1 MRRAM
6 LGALFLGILAV
17 TIFPTYGWVIPPN
30 PAGEDNYELYGPHV
44 AGVIFRVYPDTT
56 SEWTDMQLHDL
67 DIEDWSLDPAWNAT
81 FGAVGGPW
89 TEANYGGEAGYYLF
103 DVNNNATMAATDS
116 GPFLPNPTSD
126 FFMREALAYAANR
139 SDIVALDSTAA
150 PIYTPVPTYM
160 AGYINA
166 DLAPGQPGEQYTY
179 GGYTGDTAQ
188 AITILDNH
196 YFPIGGDGWR
206 YWDRNHNGVKDAGED
221 MRLIVYSRPGLRG
234 DYCDHYNNV
243 LNTVLHIKTDYH
255 SHVQR
260 SMVTGPVFAQEDFNI
275 YTGSWT
281 GIGPDIDY
289 LCDLYN
295 GSNYYHPG
303 SPENY
308 AGINYADLNT
318 QLTGI
323 KLATSLAAGTAAAK
337 QAQYLFA
344 LHACAI
350 PLWSTSG
357 IKAYANVPVAARAV
371 GNWTD
376 LVNQKGQ
383 GVNSWWATLN
393 MHQTGALYPN
403 NYTYYGFSSTVTLQ
417 NIVYAQWYWDLEVLG
432 RVYDCGA
439 RRDPKTLAS
448 WVPQLYKNWTIGTWT
463 DPTNGQIK
471 TQVTV
476 TLRPDAYWQDGQPVT
491 AADVLYT
498 LTEVSKDLLA
508 KGFPPPW
515 WYPTV
520 QYMKS
525 VELLDP
531 YNIQILL
538 DVNSVWAVG
547 WVIGSVVIP
556 KHIWKPIVDASISPT
571 NHPYIQGT
579 TPDPNIIGSGPFR
592 WSSGIG
598 NTVASTV
605 TLVANTPGSVVNG
618 ITSLGYYLYYPIWA
632 DIGTPNNRVKFN
644 LGTSNANVSII
655 NGITLYNLFQGYT
668 GNYSGDLDVT
678 VRLLVDGAVENVT
691 TGLVIPTWNYTSPYP
706 ETGGGSATLDNW
718 VLDTGTNTMQYGL
731 EIDALNPSFHYIT
744 VQVQITGP
752 TTILGDGEPNPWLG
766 KWVNVTL
773 PIWVTLKTDIA
784 GSNLF
789 NDMAAIGVPG
799 YAGVPALVTD
809 ELPTPDLRVEGRD
822 LSVADKAFGSYPGS
836 PTWNSTCDVNKDYK
850 VDGKD
855 IGAMSRDYSWGFVW

>member
-30 PAGEDNYELYGPHV
+30 PAGEDNKYELYGPHV

-150 PIYTPVPTYM
+150 PIYTPVPAYM

-371 GNWTD
+371 GNWTH

-383 GVNSWWATLN
+383 GVNSWWSTLN
-393 MHQTGALYPN
+393 MYQTGALYPN

-417 NIVYAQWYWDLEVLG
+417 NIVYAQWYWDMEVLS
-432 RVYDCGA
+432 RIYDGGA
-439 RRDPKTLAS
+439 ARNPLTLATY
-448 WVPQLYKNWTIGTWT
+448 VPQLYKNWVIGTWK
-463 DPTNGQIK
+463 DPTTGLFK
-471 TQVTV
+471 TKVTI

-491 AADVLYT
+491 AADVLYM
-498 LTEVSKDLLA
+498 LTEINKDMIA
-508 KGFPPPW
+508 KGFPPAW

-520 QYMKS
+520 QYMRS
-525 VELLDP
+525 VEMLDP
-531 YNIQILL
+531 YNIEILL
-538 DVNSVWAVG
+538 SVNSVWAVG

-571 NHPYIQGT
+571 NHPYIQGVR
-579 TPDPNIIGSGPFR
+579 PDPNIIGSGPFR
-592 WSSGIG
+592 WSAGVG
-598 NTVASTV
+598 DTVGSTI
-605 TLVANTPGSVVNG
+605 TLVANKPGSVVNG
-618 ITSLGYYLYYPIWA
+618 ITSPGYYLYNPIYV
-632 DIGTPNNRVKFN
+632 DINPDNGKSKITLDPTTMSV
-644 LGTSNANVSII
+644 TSNITTTTRNLWYGGNLVVDKYVYISNGTKNPAGFPTTSTLLLSSTLGI
-655 NGITLYNLFQGYT
+655 NLA
-668 GNYSGDLDVT
+668 T
-678 VRLLVDGAVENVT
+678 V
-691 TGLVIPTWNYTSPYP
+691 SPYP
-706 ETGGGSATLDNW
+706 SGASDLETLNILLPRHMLFFLKVAEKIVGP
-718 VLDTGTNTMQYGL
+718 
-731 EIDALNPSFHYIT
+731 ALLPDS
-744 VQVQITGP
+744 
-752 TTILGDGEPNPWLG
+752 EPNPWLNT
-766 KWVNVTL
+766 WINVTL
-773 PIWVTLKTDIA
+773 PIYVSVKVDLA
-784 GSNLF
+784 ASNLYKDMGYNTPTRF
-789 NDMAAIGVPG
+789 PQNQTSYPNDLILEVGTSDFKVDG
-799 YAGVPALVTD
+799 K
-809 ELPTPDLRVEGRD
+809 DLGA
-822 LSVADKAFGSYPGS
+822 VATAYGSYPGS
-836 PTWNSTCDVNKDYK
+836 PTWNSACDVNNDYK
-850 VDGKD
+850 VEGKD
-855 IGAMSRDYSWGFVW
+855 LGAVADLFGWPPVGP